1 MNDVIT
7 YALTLLAG
15 LGIGL
20 LFFGG
25 LWLTVRALPA
35 ASTTNR
41 TVLLSIG
48 SFMLRL
54 LLATGGFYLVAR
66 SADWLGVLLAL
77 LGFLIM
83 RVAMAVPMQR
93 RLNADVEKKSEAA

>member
-1 MNDVIT
+1 MNDVMT
-7 YALTLLAG
+7 YGLTLLAG

-25 LWLTVRALPA
+25 LWLTVRALPV

-41 TVLLSIG
+41 TVLLSLG

-66 SADWLGVLLAL
+66 ETDWLGVLFAL
-77 LGFLIM
+77 LGFMIM

-93 RLNADVEKKSEAA
+93 RLNTQNKSGGA